1 MEDNRLIAEF
11 MGVGPV
17 KGSDGYFSYGD
28 GVFFTVREKTYEK
41 AMEAVVGYVKYRTSW
56 DWLMPV
62 VVKMCELKHHED
74 RNGELVEFQASWS
87 GYPHVTIREKS
98 SNAIYN
104 SYTHYNQFGISH
116 WDVPL
121 HDQIYSGVVEF
132 IKWYNKNKKA

>member
-11 MGVGPV
+11 ISMPTTD
-17 KGSDGYFSYGD
+17 DGDYIYIDPWGNETICD
-28 GVFFTVREKTYEK
+28 EENFTL
-41 AMEAVVGYVKYRTSW
+41 AFDSSW

-74 RNGELVEFQASWS
+74 RDGELVEFQASWS